1 MRESPLTLQYSAMQ
15 FKYRIYIPYIFLL
28 LVGCSLLPNKMKTA
42 EQLMEIAP
50 DSALHLLQQI
60 KPNQTLS
67 SADQALYGLL
77 LFEALNKNKLPLK
90 PDSVINFSLEYY
102 QGENDKDRLARCYFY
117 KGRMYN
123 NAQHYDEATEL
134 YLKALDNCQ
143 DKKNYELLGKIYGDM
158 GDICFIQREYKKAQN
173 KYLLAAE
180 CFKKANKTAEA
191 NYKLLDIGQTYRAI
205 SDYKTAKKYFS
216 EALFSSNDSL
226 LQGSALKEIGI
237 NFHAAKQYDSAN
249 YYLRK
254 SINYPYLGFNFS
266 TRCLALADL
275 YYNIKQY
282 DSVYC
287 YANLALKHP
296 SNAYTKRECYRLL
309 ANTAFTQGDFKA
321 MATYMTYFQSC
332 TDSVQKI
339 ESQTKTTVLENIH
352 ETTQTAH
359 KTKNYLVILS
369 WALPFIILTS
379 LFVFFKLRQ
388 RNKGKEKQLEEVELQ
403 LTEKQMNL
411 KNNFIQKI
419 EETKSLHIE
428 EYRKSPLAKREAMDK
443 EVYNV
448 CLHLNDWKVFSESM
462 NRTFNNIV
470 SFLEKTYPDVTH
482 KEITWCCLYLLNIH
496 SGDMALVLD
505 CKPESLYKL
514 KQRLAQKMKLKTTLE
529 LNQLLKE
536 RSVSK

>member
-1 MRESPLTLQYSAMQ
+1 MRKPPLTLQNTTMQ
-15 FKYRIYIPYIFLL
+15 FKYRIFIPYIFLL
-28 LVGCSLLPNKMKTA
+28 LVSCSLLPNKMKTA
-42 EQLMEIAP
+42 EQLMETSP

-60 KPNQTLS
+60 KPNQSLS

-77 LFEALNKNKLPLK
+77 LFEALSKNKLPLK
-90 PDSVINFSLEYY
+90 PDSAINFSLEYF
-102 QGENDKDRLARCYFY
+102 QSKNDKDHLAKCYFY

-123 NAQHYDEATEL
+123 NAQRYDEATEL
-134 YLKALDNCQ
+134 YLKALDNSQ

-180 CFKKANKTAEA
+180 YFKKANKTVEA
-191 NYKLLDIGQTYRAI
+191 SYKLLDIGQTYRAKN
-205 SDYKTAKKYFS
+205 DYKTAKKYFTA
-216 EALFSSNDSL
+216 ALLSSKDSL
-226 LQGSALKEIGI
+226 LHGSALKEIGI
-237 NFHAAKQYDSAN
+237 NFFSAKIYDSAN

-254 SINYPYLGFNFS
+254 SIKYPYIGFNFS
-266 TRCLALADL
+266 TRCFALADL
-275 YYNIKQY
+275 YYNTRQY
-282 DSVYC
+282 DSVYY
-287 YANLALKHP
+287 YANLALKYP

-309 ANTAFTQGDFKA
+309 ANTAFTKGDFKS

-352 ETTQTAH
+352 DTTQTAH
-359 KTKNYLVILS
+359 ITKNYLVILG
-369 WALPFIILTS
+369 WALPFIISIS
-379 LFVFFKLRQ
+379 LFVLFRLRQ
-388 RNKGKEKQLEEVELQ
+388 RNKGKEKQLVEVELQ
-403 LTEKQMNL
+403 LTEKQLNL

-419 EETKSLHIE
+419 EESKSLHIE
-428 EYRKSPLAKREAMDK
+428 EYRKSPLAKRETMDK

-462 NRTFNNIV
+462 NRTFNNTV
-470 SFLEKTYPDVTH
+470 SFLEKTYPDITR